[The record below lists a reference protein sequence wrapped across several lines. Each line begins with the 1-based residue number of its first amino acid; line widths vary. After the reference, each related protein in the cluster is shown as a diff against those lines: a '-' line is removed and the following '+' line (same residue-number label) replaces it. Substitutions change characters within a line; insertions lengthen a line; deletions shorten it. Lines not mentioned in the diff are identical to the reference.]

1 MIVNEADLVFFGK
14 LCFGQNV
21 WSSYAFLMF
30 ACNYPK
36 QLTYLKNVFEEKMLG
51 IILIIME
58 DFAEFFHCMSVFILS
73 SNLDVYIQKTE

>member
-1 MIVNEADLVFFGK
+1 MTLTISPKRSTMIVNEADLVFFGK

-51 IILIIME
+51 ITI
-58 DFAEFFHCMSVFILS
+58 DNNGRFC
-73 SNLDVYIQKTE
+73 